1 MLSVMSKPKYR
12 RNLLSP
18 AVLFVLL
25 WVAQAASAAS
35 FMPLIHNYG
44 KADYNAA
51 LQNWDL
57 TQNDGGEILIGNGN
71 GVLCFDG
78 YNWRLTRLP
87 GNAVARSV
95 LAVGDRVYVGAYKD
109 FGYLVRDAYGDYVYT
124 SLWPKNYKP
133 HEDEI
138 WNIVVDKRGT
148 VYFQSFSAWFSYDG
162 KTVTPHYDQ
171 AMMPLYFHEVN
182 GEIYMQAQMGHYYH
196 LQGGK
201 MVKIIDRTAVGND
214 HVVAALPG
222 PGGGLTL
229 CTQWHGLF
237 SYSGGKVTPIVTAA
251 DAALKTANAN
261 RATLVSGD
269 STVVVGTILDGIF
282 GIGRNGDVKWHYSM
296 SNRLNVNSVLGL
308 MCDRDG
314 NVWAALDI
322 GLALISTASP
332 FSLLTPDL
340 AASSIGMVYGLNDWG
355 NYLFIATNQAAWQY
369 DWKTGLIRRIAGSD
383 GQNWHVT
390 QVDNQLLLG
399 NNDGTKSI
407 NPATATA
414 SPLIGPKMGSTSM
427 RKCMIGGQE
436 ILLESSYYDMRV
448 SRKVNGVWTFSHT
461 LDAPQAPIS
470 QFEVDPAGNIWASHM
485 SHGLFRIRL
494 SHDLMHAKAQIVT
507 TLGGDT
513 VKSFTHVMKI
523 RGRVVFSTDRS
534 LYTYDDRLDSIIPFN
549 ELDGMYS
556 GMLCD
561 ITAVNDSDF
570 WLSTSEG
577 FALVSYDGKRYRLKD
592 EVSSLFFGLECND
605 NKNSV
610 YAHDGV
616 AYFYLNNGIGRL
628 LPRQSK
634 PAHAK
639 PHPLRVREA
648 LTQGSN
654 GNTQRMPIVTSK
666 SHRAKAMPHIEL
678 LLSYPNYDFKQLTF
692 VYRLKY
698 GGKELVS
705 QSQQPFVEYNALG
718 YGDYQL
724 TITVNKLDGTTLDT
738 AEYFFKRER
747 QFYASLWAWLIYVS
761 LMALAVYGLVRYRTK
776 KTEARLRKQFEDKKL
791 QQDIAMLEQ
800 SKVIAEQKQLLL
812 EAQLNDKAREAASLA
827 LDAVAR
833 NRAIE
838 NIRAT
843 LQEKRRK
850 GTISQHDMAAMLS
863 QLGENADG
871 ENFWEVYQNNF
882 NLIHHNFFKKLQQA
896 YPALTPADLRFCA
909 LLRLNLSTK
918 DIAQFTGLSVRGVES
933 ARYRLRRKF
942 NLDEGQNLVDFLIH
956 FE

>member
-1 MLSVMSKPKYR
+1 MLF
-12 RNLLSP
+12 
-18 AVLFVLL
+18 ALL
-25 WVAQAASAAS
+25 WWVQTASAAS

-57 TQNDGGEILIGNGN
+57 SQNSDGEILVGNGN

-95 LAVGDRVYVGAYKD
+95 RAVGDRVYVGIYKD
-109 FGYLVRDAYGDYVYT
+109 FGYLERDEGGDYVFT
-124 SLWPKNYKP
+124 SLWPKNYTS

-171 AMMPLYFHEVN
+171 AMLPLYFHEVN

-196 LQGGK
+196 LLDGK
-201 MVKIIDRTAVGND
+201 MVKIIDRAAVGGD
-214 HVVAALPG
+214 HIVAVLPG
-222 PGGGLTL
+222 AGGGLTL
-229 CTQWHGLF
+229 CSQWHGLF
-237 SYSGGKVTPIVTAA
+237 NYNNGKVTPLVTAA
-251 DAALKTANAN
+251 DAALKTANVN
-261 RATLVSGD
+261 RATLVAGD
-269 STVVVGTILDGIF
+269 STMVVGTILDGVY
-282 GIGRNGDVKWHYSM
+282 GIAQNGAVKWHYNM
-296 SNRLNVNSVLGL
+296 SNRMNINSVLRL
-308 MCDRDG
+308 MCDSDG

-332 FSLLTPDL
+332 FSLLTPDQ
-340 AASSIGMVYGLNDWG
+340 AGPSIGMVYGLNDWG

-369 DWKTGLIRRIAGSD
+369 DWKTGLISRISGSD

-390 QVDNQLLLG
+390 RFDNQLLLG
-399 NNDGTKSI
+399 HNDGTRSI
-407 NPATATA
+407 NPVTA
-414 SPLIGPKMGSTSM
+414 SASQPSGPQNSSTSI
-427 RKCMIGGQE
+427 RKCVIGGQE

-448 SRKVNGVWTFSHT
+448 SRKVNGVWTFSHVV
-461 LDAPQAPIS
+461 DAPHAPLS
-470 QFEVDPAGNIWASHM
+470 QFEVDPAGNIWAAHM
-485 SHGLFRIRL
+485 SHGLYRINL
-494 SHDLMHAKAQIVT
+494 SNDLMHAKAQSVT

-513 VKSFTHVMKI
+513 VKSLIHVMKI
-523 RGRVVFSTDRS
+523 RGRVIFSTDRS
-534 LYTYDDRLDSIIPFN
+534 LYTYDDRLDSIVPFN
-549 ELDGMYS
+549 ELDGMYQ
-556 GMLCD
+556 GVLCN
-561 ITAVNDSDF
+561 ITTVNDSDY

-577 FALVSYDGKRYRLKD
+577 FALVSYDGKGYHLKD
-592 EVSSLFFGLECND
+592 EVSPQFFGLECND
-605 NKNSV
+605 SKNNV
-610 YAHDGV
+610 YARDGIC
-616 AYFYLNNGIGRL
+616 YFLLNNGVGRL

-634 PAHAK
+634 PSQSK
-639 PHPLRVREA
+639 PYQLRVREA
-648 LTQGSN
+648 LTQGGN
-654 GNTQRMPIVTSK
+654 GQTQRMPIVTSK

-724 TITVNKLDGTTLDT
+724 TITVNELDGTTLDT
-738 AEYFFKRER
+738 VDYYFTCKRP
-747 QFYASLWAWLIYVS
+747 FYASWLAWCLYLLLVS
-761 LMALAVYGLVRYRTK
+761 LGVYALVIYRTR
-776 KTEARLRKQFEDKKL
+776 KTEARLRKQFADKKL
-791 QQDIAMLEQ
+791 QQDIALLEQ
-800 SKVIAEQKQLLL
+800 GKVIAEQRQQLL

-850 GTISQHDMAAMLS
+850 GSISQSDMATMLN
-863 QLGENADG
+863 QLGESADG
-871 ENFWEVYQNNF
+871 DDFWEVYQNNF
-882 NLIHHNFFKKLQQA
+882 NLIHHNFFKKLQQT

-942 NLDEGQNLVDFLIH
+942 DLDEGQNLVDFLIH